1 MGRPRKMTTDQMI
14 EVVDSY
20 YSTRVEGNGNLLRC
34 SLIAVYATELGY
46 TANGYDFRR
55 NTMVRDYIDRL
66 KNGGDISSESTPMVY
81 KSLDVTGF
89 INCNGG
95 DAQLAKALMD
105 LDAYWK
111 RIALHAAQNAKE
123 NKILVKSNTDYQMAL
138 MEATEIQK
146 ELEAGNVSLSRE
158 NNRLVSENRYLRK
171 ILRTYLYPAIAEEIL
186 VRENALQE
194 ASEQATDAA
203 ISGMTELDVPKSF
216 QESVAN
222 DMAIQSEEEQLL
234 AKMWGMID
242 G

>member
-1 MGRPRKMTTDQMI
+1 MTTDQMI

-123 NKILVKSNTDYQMAL
+123 NKILVKSNADYQSVL
-138 MEATEIQK
+138 TESAEVRE
-146 ELEAGNVSLSRE
+146 ELEADNTNLSRE

-171 ILRTYLYPAIAEEIL
+171 MLRTYLYPAVAEEIL
-186 VRENALQE
+186 VRENALQD

-203 ISGMTELDVPKSF
+203 INDMTELGAPKSF

-222 DMAIQSEEEQLL
+222 DVAIQSEEEQLL

>member
-1 MGRPRKMTTDQMI
+1 
-14 EVVDSY
+14 
-20 YSTRVEGNGNLLRC
+20 
-34 SLIAVYATELGY
+34 
-46 TANGYDFRR
+46 
-55 NTMVRDYIDRL
+55 
-66 KNGGDISSESTPMVY
+66 MVY
-81 KSLDVTGF
+81 KSLDVIGF

-95 DAQLAKALMD
+95 DAQLAKALTD

-123 NKILVKSNTDYQMAL
+123 NKILVKSNTDYQMVL

>member
-14 EVVDSY
+14 DVVDSY
-20 YSTRVEGNGNLLRC
+20 YSTRVEGNGNLLSC
-34 SLIAVYATELGY
+34 SLIAAYATELGY

-66 KNGGDISSESTPMVY
+66 KNGGNVPAENTPMVY

-123 NKILVKSNTDYQMAL
+123 NKTLAKSNTDYQAAL
-138 MEATEIQK
+138 SETAKAREK
-146 ELEAGNVSLSRE
+146 LEADNASLSRE
-158 NNRLVSENRYLRK
+158 NNKLTSENRYLRK
-171 ILRTYLYPAIAEEIL
+171 MLRTYLYPAVAEEIL

-194 ASEQATDAA
+194 TSEQATDAA
-203 ISGMTELDVPKSF
+203 INDMTELGTPKSF

-222 DMAIQSEEEQLL
+222 DVAIQSEEEQLL